1 MSEINKPN
9 LEDAIIEIEALLSKQ
24 KIVNKLVTDHNQD
37 RRKLVENLIHKQN
50 TVELESKLAKLHPAD
65 IARVLEL
72 MPLENRLIIWNL
84 IKSDIDGE
92 ILLEVS
98 DAVRETLISSMDS
111 EEIVAAAEQ
120 LDADEIAD
128 LVPDLPEEVID
139 DVVRSLPPEERNQLK
154 NALLYPKDSAG
165 GLMDFDMF

>member
-24 KIVNKLVTDHNQD
+24 KIVNKLVTDQNQD

-139 DVVRSLPPEERNQLK
+139 DVVRSCHLRREIN
-154 NALLYPKDSAG
+154 
-165 GLMDFDMF
+165 

>member
-84 IKSDIDGE
+84 IK
-92 ILLEVS
+92 
-98 DAVRETLISSMDS
+98 
-111 EEIVAAAEQ
+111 
-120 LDADEIAD
+120 
-128 LVPDLPEEVID
+128 
-139 DVVRSLPPEERNQLK
+139 
-154 NALLYPKDSAG
+154 
-165 GLMDFDMF
+165 